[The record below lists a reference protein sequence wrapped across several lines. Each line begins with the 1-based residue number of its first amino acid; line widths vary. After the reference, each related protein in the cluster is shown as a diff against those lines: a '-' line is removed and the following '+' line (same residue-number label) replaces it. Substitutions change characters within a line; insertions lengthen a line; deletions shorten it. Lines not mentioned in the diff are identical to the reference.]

1 MDGRLMTRLTTSQLS
16 KKHHPDVSSD
26 HTSRDI
32 FATVSEAY
40 TVLSND
46 RERYVIMHRAIL
58 CLQPVGGH
66 TTERCRRNGHNTRIA
81 QRPYIARIVEG
92 RGQRM
97 HGRRRIG
104 HGRLTAQG
112 DRCIHDG
119 EENGRRARR
128 RRRGRR
134 GGRTGRTDVWMQQSR
149 SWRGCGECPGLGGR
163 CN

>member
-1 MDGRLMTRLTTSQLS
+1 MTPLTTSQLS

-40 TVLSND
+40 AVLSND
-46 RERYVIMHRAIL
+46 RERYVIMHWAIL

-66 TTERCRRNGHNTRIA
+66 TTERCKRNGHNARIA
-81 QRPYIARIVEG
+81 QRPYIALIVEG

-97 HGRRRIG
+97 HGSGR
-104 HGRLTAQG
+104 GRLTARG
-112 DRCIHDG
+112 DRCIRDG

-128 RRRGRR
+128 RRRGPR
-134 GGRTGRTDVWMQQSR
+134 GGQSGRSGV
-149 SWRGCGECPGLGGR
+149 
-163 CN
+163 